1 MLSSPET
8 SFLNTASVMSHNIR
22 FYICAVLL
30 DKNFQG
36 YVLPK
41 SSRVKHEYTNQNYN
55 EIMGFLLHGNLKP
68 RAIIF
73 NQQKNN
79 ALRIYRFRFYA
90 RS

>member
-1 MLSSPET
+1 MSPRLSCR
-8 SFLNTASVMSHNIR
+8 FLYLRCI
-22 FYICAVLL
+22 L
-30 DKNFQG
+30 DKYFQG
-36 YVLPK
+36 LMLPK

-55 EIMGFLLHGNLKP
+55 EIMGFLSHGNLKP